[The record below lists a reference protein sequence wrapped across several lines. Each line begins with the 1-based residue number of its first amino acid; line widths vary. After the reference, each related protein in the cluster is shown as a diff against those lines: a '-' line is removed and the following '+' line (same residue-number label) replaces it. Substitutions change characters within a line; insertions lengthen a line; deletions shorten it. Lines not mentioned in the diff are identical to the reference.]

1 MRTLKKT
8 LSLVLVV
15 AMVLGLCVV
24 GASATNKVDGY
35 EDAGKI
41 GAAYTEAVGVMTGLG
56 IVDGVTDTE
65 LRPENTYQ
73 RDQAAKIIAYM
84 LLGKNK
90 ADSLSCTV
98 APFEDVP
105 ANHWAAGYI
114 AFCKEQGIIDGVTET
129 TFNPTG
135 TLTGFQWAKMLLC
148 AVGFGVNGE
157 FEGDS
162 WSLNTSKVAHTVDLF
177 AGDLAGADHVALQRQ
192 QAMLY
197 AFNAL
202 TNVDVV
208 VYSAALGDYIEWY
221 SGFVGGRFTYTGTL
235 GENVYSLYSTTGI
248 VVDNEAMGNSTTDIA
263 SSYTGA
269 DIANIKAS
277 TGLDMMYHAAK
288 VWFTGTAATTTKAA
302 SGTAVYVKDLAKTTE
317 YCCGDIATGKAAAA
331 KLTTPPKGNFNIG
344 NVPVQGAKPVEY
356 EYDIVDNSA
365 VSAGTVTVTTHA
377 YLAALGYASTAG
389 KTTYIGTENVKNEY
403 IKTDISAITS
413 TATPNVVIKAGE
425 KAYHVFA
432 PTATTGAVTKVT
444 ETANGFHTITLSD
457 GTVLKESTLS
467 YDDKRTEIGN
477 LIDILAEKDH
487 VKPNYYFLLDT
498 HGDYFYLS
506 QEPFRTVA
514 YFTGAKAYTG
524 GTNDWWPDATYK
536 AQFVD
541 IETGEIEEI
550 PVTATWV
557 KTAKDTKGY
566 YDITDELYGDATY
579 APDLVLPSDT
589 NYYGL
594 KYAYAGEETFNVNTT
609 GTKRVM
615 TVGGDHVYYDDTVV
629 FYIANYNGSKLVV
642 DKYVGV
648 TGLVE
653 GYAAK
658 HNTTVSAVTLK
669 NAAITYTKSVAG
681 NKVAV
686 TVFAYD
692 TAVARGGYIFF
703 PKDVNGWSG
712 VSDNYMAVTGYK
724 NGTAETETAKFTKT
738 YFEGTLNGALRRGFY
753 TYTVNEAGYYKVT
766 RLENDNQRFVYDKT
780 TLGVTEINGATY
792 FNGVAVASDCKVVD
806 TRTLAPTVDKIE
818 SVDQII
824 NCNNWSG
831 DNPYGPFA
839 IAYVVQN
846 KQISTIYVVEFN
858 LGEAKITIG
867 NTVAGW
873 KFSDGTTTGSRFED
887 GTVRLYNDGLAALDE
902 GTVVTFEG
910 TYALDGSATYKNFV
924 ATGKVVKPTS
934 GDPYVAVTVD
944 DLTEGERGY
953 DTADIT
959 IDEAYYVVKVDNK
972 QTEFSVNYKCG
983 DMASSAAY
991 PTTGIEMPVG
1001 GQLDLA
1007 FLRDTVVANIAS
1019 KVAYVN
1025 NTTAATAEVNSI
1037 AKQIWIKFTPKGN
1050 TVTINSIT
1058 AELTL
1063 SLGDKSKDPAVLF
1076 NFNYDGAVAT
1086 SDTLKVPFVPG
1097 STITFSVKRSGTP
1110 ISGVDG
1116 KQLKFATGCGN
1127 IISVETV
1134 EGTSEETAVQVF
1146 TFKTYLP
1153 KHNSDSVTGMSWVKE
1168 EQA

>member
-129 TFNPTG
+129 TFKPTG

-148 AVGFGVNGE
+148 AVGFGYNGE
-157 FEGDS
+157 FEGDT

-202 TNVDVV
+202 TSVKCVV
-208 VYSAALGDYIEWY
+208 WSEALGDYIYKY
-221 SGFVGGRFTYTGTL
+221 SFADRYTYTGTL
-235 GENVYSLYSTTGI
+235 GANVWKLYSTTGI

-344 NVPVQGAKPVEY
+344 KVTVVGATPVEY

-365 VSAGTVTVTTHA
+365 VSAGTVTVTTYA
-377 YLAALGYASTAG
+377 YLAPLGYASTAG
-389 KTTYIGTENVKNEY
+389 KTTYVGNENVKNEY
-403 IKTDISAITS
+403 IKTDISGITS
-413 TATPNVVIKAGE
+413 TVTPNVVIKAGE

-432 PTATTGAVTKVT
+432 TTATSGAVSKVT
-444 ETANGFHTITLSD
+444 KTANGFYTITLSD
-457 GTVLKESTLS
+457 GTEIKESSLTHN
-467 YDDKRTEIGN
+467 KTERAN
-477 LIDILAEKDH
+477 LIADLESNKH
-487 VKPNYYFLLDT
+487 VKPVYYFLLDT
-498 HGDYFYLS
+498 HGDYVYLS
-506 QEPFRTVA
+506 QEQFRTVA

-550 PVTATWV
+550 PVTSDWV
-557 KTAKDTKGY
+557 KTANVKGY
-566 YDITDELYGDATY
+566 YDITDELYGEKTY
-579 APDLVLPSDT
+579 EPKPVFTRGDT
-589 NYYGL
+589 TYGL
-594 KYAYAGEETFNVNTT
+594 KYGYADKETFNINTT
-609 GTKRVM
+609 GTNRYM
-615 TVGGDHVYYDDTVV
+615 TVGVEKVYYDDTVV

-669 NAAITYTKSVAG
+669 NAAITYTKSAAG
-681 NKVAV
+681 NMVAV

-738 YFEGTLNGALRRGFY
+738 YFVGTHNSTLRRGFY
-753 TYTVNEAGYYKVT
+753 TYTVDEAGYYKVN
-766 RLENDNQRFVYDKT
+766 RLENQKFVYDRT
-780 TLGVTEINGATY
+780 ELSVTVINGATY
-792 FNGVAVASDCKVVD
+792 FNNVAVASDCKVVD

-824 NCNNWSG
+824 KCNNWS
-831 DNPYGPFA
+831 DVNPYGPFA

-858 LGEAKITIG
+858 LGAVKASLDTGLAGDFSISDAALFEDEDLVITG
-867 NTVAGW
+867 DPVNALDV
-873 KFSDGTTTGSRFED
+873 GTTVKVAVSYTKDGSASATKTVD
-887 GTVRLYNDGLAALDE
+887 GTVAALADTTKKIVVDLNDILGE
-902 GTVVTFEG
+902 GYKNATVKVTAINMVVTIVNEQ
-910 TYALDGSATYKNFV
+910 K
-924 ATGKVVKPTS
+924 
-934 GDPYVAVTVD
+934 
-944 DLTEGERGY
+944 
-953 DTADIT
+953 
-959 IDEAYYVVKVDNK
+959 
-972 QTEFSVNYKCG
+972 EFSVNYKYAG
-983 DMASSAAY
+983 MASSAAY

-1001 GQLDLA
+1001 GALDLA
-1007 FLRDTVVANIAS
+1007 FLRSTVAAGIAS

-1037 AKQIWIKFTPKGN
+1037 AGQIWIKFTPKGN

-1058 AELTL
+1058 AEFTL
-1063 SLGDKSKDPAVLF
+1063 SLGDPTSSPAKNYSFKSGSEDANADKITFPAI
-1076 NFNYDGAVAT
+1076 
-1086 SDTLKVPFVPG
+1086 PG
-1097 STITFSVKRSGTP
+1097 STYAFSLYRTADADSNGNGKLLKLTLSTDEALYSINKYSAEDSDAALNFKFVPAANTITISSVDWT
-1110 ISGVDG
+1110 
-1116 KQLKFATGCGN
+1116 
-1127 IISVETV
+1127 
-1134 EGTSEETAVQVF
+1134 EETQPA
-1146 TFKTYLP
+1146 T
-1153 KHNSDSVTGMSWVKE
+1153 
-1168 EQA
+1168 

>member
-129 TFNPTG
+129 TFKPTG

-331 KLTTPPKGNFNIG
+331 KLTTLKGNFDIG
-344 NVPVQGAKPVEY
+344 NVTVKNAEPVEY

-389 KTTYIGTENVKNEY
+389 KTTYVGDENVKNEY

-413 TATPNVVIKAGE
+413 TVTPNVVIKAST

-432 PTATTGAVTKVT
+432 TTATSGAVTKVT
-444 ETANGFHTITLSD
+444 KTANGFYTITLSD

-467 YDDKRTEIGN
+467 YDDKRTEIRN

-506 QEPFRTVA
+506 QEQFRTVA

-557 KTAKDTKGY
+557 RNAEKNTKGY

-579 APDLVLPSDT
+579 APDQVLPSTT

-594 KYAYAGEETFNVNTT
+594 KYAYAGNETFNINTT
-609 GTKRVM
+609 GTNRYM
-615 TVGGDHVYYDDTVV
+615 IVGDEKVYYDDTVV

-669 NAAITYTKSVAG
+669 NAAITYTTSAAG

-703 PKDVNGWSG
+703 PKDVNGWSS

-724 NGTAETETAKFTKT
+724 NGTAETETAKFTKK
-738 YFEGTLNGALRRGFY
+738 YFDTLGSTLRRGFY
-753 TYTVNEAGYYKVT
+753 TYTVDEAGFYKVN
-766 RLENDNQRFVYDKT
+766 RLDNQKFVYDRT
-780 TLGVTEINGATY
+780 ELGVTEINGATY

-824 NCNNWSG
+824 TCNNWSSV
-831 DNPYGPFA
+831 NPYGPFA

-858 LGEAKITIG
+858 LGEVTASLDNSLTANFAITDDELFEDEDLVITG
-867 NTVAGW
+867 TPVNALGV
-873 KFSDGTTTGSRFED
+873 GTTVKVAVSYTKDSSTTSTKTVD
-887 GTVRLYNDGLAALDE
+887 GKVAAL
-902 GTVVTFEG
+902 TTTTNKIVVDLNDILG
-910 TYALDGSATYKNFV
+910 AGYKDAT
-924 ATGKVVKPTS
+924 
-934 GDPYVAVTVD
+934 
-944 DLTEGERGY
+944 
-953 DTADIT
+953 
-959 IDEAYYVVKVDNK
+959 VKVTAINM
-972 QTEFSVNYKCG
+972 E
-983 DMASSAAY
+983 
-991 PTTGIEMPVG
+991 
-1001 GQLDLA
+1001 
-1007 FLRDTVVANIAS
+1007 VAI
-1019 KVAYVN
+1019 VN
-1025 NTTAATAEVNSI
+1025 NTKFSVALSKTTNVTETSSEKITVPVATPGFSIGLTKAAANGMTAEIALTGVVTKKVNQTFT
-1037 AKQIWIKFTPKGN
+1037 AGPDWVAVVPTTNKVEIK
-1050 TVTINSIT
+1050 SIT
-1058 AELTL
+1058 AKVTFTL
-1063 SLGDKSKDPAVLF
+1063 DAGDTAGWTLG
-1076 NFNYDGAVAT
+1076 NNN
-1086 SDTLKVPFVPG
+1086 G
-1097 STITFSVKRSGTP
+1097 STDAKYDSCVIEVEPGEACTVYLQLSENVDGHLQNDEKHVTLNNIPSKEVYNHGATGIQTFTFSVTP
-1110 ISGVDG
+1110 AGS
-1116 KQLKFATGCGN
+1116 N
-1127 IISVETV
+1127 
-1134 EGTSEETAVQVF
+1134 
-1146 TFKTYLP
+1146 
-1153 KHNSDSVTGMSWVKE
+1153 SVTANIEWGDK
-1168 EQA
+1168 

>member
-84 LLGKNK
+84 LLGQKK

-157 FEGDS
+157 FEGDT

-202 TNVDVV
+202 TSVKCVV
-208 VYSAALGDYIEWY
+208 WSEALGDYIYKY
-221 SGFVGGRFTYTGTL
+221 SFADRYTYTGTL
-235 GENVYSLYSTTGI
+235 GANVWSLYNVTGI

-331 KLTTPPKGNFNIG
+331 KLTTLKGSFNIG
-344 NVPVQGAKPVEY
+344 NVTVQGAKPVEY

-389 KTTYIGTENVKNEY
+389 KTTYVGDENVKNEY

-413 TATPNVVIKAGE
+413 TVTPNVVIKAST

-432 PTATTGAVTKVT
+432 TTATSGAVAKVT
-444 ETANGFHTITLSD
+444 RTSNGYYTITLSD
-457 GTVLKESTLS
+457 GTEIKESSLTWGPS
-467 YDDKRTEIGN
+467 GKTERAN
-477 LIDILAEKDH
+477 LIADLESNKH
-487 VKPNYYFLLDT
+487 VKPVYYFLLDT
-498 HGDYFYLS
+498 HGDYVYLS
-506 QEPFRTVA
+506 QEQFKTVA

-557 KTAKDTKGY
+557 RSAQNTKGY

-579 APDLVLPSDT
+579 SPDPVFGTSNL
-589 NYYGL
+589 YGT
-594 KYAYAGEETFNVNTT
+594 KYGYAGNETFNINTT
-609 GTKRVM
+609 GTNRYM
-615 TVGGDHVYYDDTVV
+615 IVGDEKVYYDDTVV

-669 NAAITYTKSVAG
+669 NAAITYTTSAAG

-703 PKDVNGWSG
+703 PKDVNGWSS

-738 YFEGTLNGALRRGFY
+738 YFEGTLKSTLRRGFY
-753 TYTVNEAGYYKVT
+753 TYTVDEAGFYKVNP
-766 RLENDNQRFVYDKT
+766 LDNQKFVYDKT
-780 TLGVTEINGATY
+780 KLGVTEINGATY

-806 TRTLAPTVDKIE
+806 TRTVADNVDKIE

-831 DNPYGPFA
+831 VNPYGPFA

-858 LGEAKITIG
+858 LGEANITIG

-887 GTVRLYNDGLAALDE
+887 GTVRLYNDGLAALDA

-910 TYALDGSATYKNFV
+910 TYALDGSAISKNFV

-1063 SLGDKSKDPAVLF
+1063 SLGDQSKDPAVLF

-1097 STITFSVKRSGTP
+1097 STIEFSVKRSGTP
-1110 ISGVDG
+1110 IIGVDG
-1116 KQLKFATGCGN
+1116 KQLTFVTSCGN

-1153 KHNSDSVTGMSWVKE
+1153 KYNSDSVTGMSWVKE

>member
-129 TFNPTG
+129 TFKPTG

-148 AVGFGVNGE
+148 AVGFGYNGE
-157 FEGDS
+157 FEGDT

-202 TNVDVV
+202 TSVKCVV
-208 VYSAALGDYIEWY
+208 WSEALGDYIYKY
-221 SGFVGGRFTYTGTL
+221 SFADRYTYTGTL
-235 GENVYSLYSTTGI
+235 GANVWKLYSTTGI

-344 NVPVQGAKPVEY
+344 KVTVVGATPVEY

-377 YLAALGYASTAG
+377 YLAPLGYASTAG
-389 KTTYIGTENVKNEY
+389 KTTYVGNENVKNEY
-403 IKTDISAITS
+403 IKTDISGITS
-413 TATPNVVIKAGE
+413 TVTPNVVIKAGE

-432 PTATTGAVTKVT
+432 TTATSGAVSKVT
-444 ETANGFHTITLSD
+444 KTANGFHTITLSD
-457 GTVLKESTLS
+457 GTEIKESSLT
-467 YDDKRTEIGN
+467 YNKAERDN
-477 LIDILAEKDH
+477 LITDLESNKH
-487 VKPNYYFLLDT
+487 VKPVYYFLLDT
-498 HGDYFYLS
+498 HGDYVYLS
-506 QEPFRTVA
+506 QEQFRTVA

-524 GTNDWWPDATYK
+524 GVNDWWPDATYK

-550 PVTATWV
+550 PVTKAWV
-557 KTAKDTKGY
+557 TAAEKNEQGY

-615 TVGGDHVYYDDTVV
+615 TVGYDHVYYDDTVV

-658 HNTTVSAVTLK
+658 HNTDVSAVTLK

-703 PKDVNGWSG
+703 PKDVNGWSS
-712 VSDNYMAVTGYK
+712 VSDNYMTVTGYK

-738 YFEGTLNGALRRGFY
+738 YFVGTHNSTLRRGFY
-753 TYTVNEAGYYKVT
+753 TYTVDEAGYYKVN
-766 RLENDNQRFVYDKT
+766 RLENQKFVYDRTK
-780 TLGVTEINGATY
+780 LDVTVINGATY
-792 FNGVAVASDCKVVD
+792 FNNDAVASDCKVVD

-831 DNPYGPFA
+831 ANPYGPFA

-858 LGEAKITIG
+858 LGEATISIDESV
-867 NTVAGW
+867 NSWSFA
-873 KFSDGTTTGSRFED
+873 DNATTGWFED
-887 GTVRLYNDGLAALDE
+887 GTVKLYNEGLAALDA

-910 TYALDGSATYKNFV
+910 TYALDESTTSTDFV

-959 IDEAYYVVKVDNK
+959 IDEAYYVVNVVNGQK
-972 QTEFSVNYKCG
+972 EFSVNYKYAG
-983 DMASSAAY
+983 MASSAAY

-1001 GQLDLA
+1001 GALDLA
-1007 FLRDTVVANIAS
+1007 FLRRTVVADIAS

-1037 AKQIWIKFTPKGN
+1037 AGQIWIGFTPKGN

-1063 SLGDKSKDPAVLF
+1063 SLGNRDNYPAMLF
-1076 NFNYDGAVAT
+1076 NFYFDGCDAED
-1086 SDTLKVPFVPG
+1086 DTLKTTFVPG
-1097 STITFSVKRSGTP
+1097 SALPLRVQRSGSEIT
-1110 ISGVDG
+1110 GQDG
-1116 KQLKFATGCGN
+1116 KQLQFNTTE
-1127 IISVETV
+1127 S
-1134 EGTSEETAVQVF
+1134 GTIT
-1146 TFKTYLP
+1146 
-1153 KHNSDSVTGMSWVKE
+1153 SVTTVDPAKDTSNMVFEFEDYVPKANDDVISGMDWVGETKP
-1168 EQA
+1168 

>member
-221 SGFVGGRFTYTGTL
+221 SGFIGGRFTYTGTL
-235 GENVYSLYSTTGI
+235 GENVYSLYNVTGTI
-248 VVDNEAMGNSTTDIA
+248 TDNEAMGNGTTVVDPL
-263 SSYTGA
+263 TGDDVKVA
-269 DIANIKAS
+269 AK
-277 TGLDMMYHAAK
+277 TGLDMMWHVAK
-288 VWFTGTAATTTKAA
+288 VWYVKGSSNTG
-302 SGTAVYVKDLAKTTE
+302 VYVKDLATVKNSSCGEMAKTP
-317 YCCGDIATGKAAAA
+317 TGYTDK
-331 KLTTPPKGNFNIG
+331 TIGTGTP
-344 NVPVQGAKPVEY
+344 Y
-356 EYDIVDNSA
+356 EKSIVDNP
-365 VSAGTVTVTTHA
+365 AGYTDYAVTTYA
-377 YLAALGYASTAG
+377 YLAPLGYASTAG

-413 TATPNVVIKAGE
+413 TVTPNVVIKAST

-432 PTATTGAVTKVT
+432 TTATSGAVAKVT
-444 ETANGFHTITLSD
+444 KTSNGYYTITLSD
-457 GTVLKESTLS
+457 GTEIKESSLT
-467 YDDKRTEIGN
+467 YNKGERTN
-477 LIDILAEKDH
+477 LIADLESNKH
-487 VKPNYYFLLDT
+487 VKPVYYFLLDT
-498 HGDYFYLS
+498 HGDYVYLS
-506 QEPFRTVA
+506 QEQFQTVA

-550 PVTATWV
+550 PVTSDWV
-557 KTAKDTKGY
+557 KNAQYTKGY
-566 YDITDELYGDATY
+566 YDITDELYGEKTY
-579 APDLVLPSDT
+579 EPKPVFTRGDT
-589 NYYGL
+589 TYGL
-594 KYAYAGEETFNVNTT
+594 KYGYADKETFNINTT
-609 GTKRVM
+609 GTDRVM
-615 TVGGDHVYYDDTVV
+615 TVGEESVYYDDTVV

-658 HNTTVSAVTLK
+658 HNTDVSAVTLK
-669 NAAITYTKSVAG
+669 NAAITYTKSAAG
-681 NKVAV
+681 NMVAV

-703 PKDVNGWSG
+703 PKDVNGWSS
-712 VSDNYMAVTGYK
+712 VSDNNMAVTGYK

-738 YFEGTLNGALRRGFY
+738 YFEDTLKSTLRRGFY

-766 RLENDNQRFVYDKT
+766 RLENDNQKFVYDRTK
-780 TLGVTEINGATY
+780 LAVTEINGATY
-792 FNGVAVASDCKVVD
+792 FNNDAVASDCKVVD
-806 TRTLAPTVDKIE
+806 TRTVADNVDKIV

-824 NCNNWSG
+824 KCNNWSG
-831 DNPYGPFA
+831 VDPYGPFA

-858 LGEAKITIG
+858 LGAVKASLDTGLAGDFSISDAALFEDEDLVITG
-867 NTVAGW
+867 DPVNALDV
-873 KFSDGTTTGSRFED
+873 GTTVKVAVSYTKDGSASATKTVD
-887 GTVRLYNDGLAALDE
+887 GTVAALADTTKKIVVDLNDILGAGYKNATVKVTAIDMKVTIVNNTKFSVALSKTNGQYE
-902 GTVVTFEG
+902 PSTTEITVPVATPGFSIELTKAAANGMTAEIALTGVVTEKVSQAFTTGHDWVEVVP
-910 TYALDGSATYKNFV
+910 TTNEVEIVSITAKVTFTLADGNK
-924 ATGKVVKPTS
+924 
-934 GDPYVAVTVD
+934 
-944 DLTEGERGY
+944 ERWNLGNNNYSTDAEY
-953 DTADIT
+953 DSC
-959 IDEAYYVVKVDNK
+959 VVKVEPGEACTVTLQLSTGFDGGIDHNNWHVTLNGIVSNETYNHADNSHS
-972 QTEFSVNYKCG
+972 TFTFN
-983 DMASSAAY
+983 MT
-991 PTTGIEMPVG
+991 PT
-1001 GQLDLA
+1001 
-1007 FLRDTVVANIAS
+1007 S
-1019 KVAYVN
+1019 
-1025 NTTAATAEVNSI
+1025 
-1037 AKQIWIKFTPKGN
+1037 N
-1050 TVTINSIT
+1050 TVT
-1058 AELTL
+1058 
-1063 SLGDKSKDPAVLF
+1063 
-1076 NFNYDGAVAT
+1076 AT
-1086 SDTLKVPFVPG
+1086 VG
-1097 STITFSVKRSGTP
+1097 W
-1110 ISGVDG
+1110 
-1116 KQLKFATGCGN
+1116 
-1127 IISVETV
+1127 
-1134 EGTSEETAVQVF
+1134 SE
-1146 TFKTYLP
+1146 
-1153 KHNSDSVTGMSWVKE
+1153 
-1168 EQA
+1168 